1 MLMFKIA
8 KPEMLDGLVDYCI
21 EFIEVV
27 GSRVVEWEVQEN
39 HIEVFATESALTG
52 EVVIKGIGG
61 QEVVSSLI

>member
-8 KPEMLDGLVDYCI
+8 KPEILDGLVNYCI

-27 GSRVVEWEVQEN
+27 GSKVVEWQVEDN
-39 HIEVFATESALTG
+39 HIEVFATGSSVTG

-61 QEVVSSLI
+61 QEVVSRII